1 MPFSVDIRKFFKS
14 PISAEVVETPG
25 DQFGRY
31 LHQLG
36 IYRDLIEENKLSV
49 MNPDLGVLLLSE
61 YERNQNNITDL
72 TARIAESRQ
81 SYKEPELITQRKLL
95 GVIPLGMRRW
105 IV

>member
-1 MPFSVDIRKFFKS
+1 
-14 PISAEVVETPG
+14 
-25 DQFGRY
+25 
-31 LHQLG
+31 
-36 IYRDLIEENKLSV
+36 
-49 MNPDLGVLLLSE
+49 LSE